1 MPGNFHYTYQAL
13 WAARQQYAHAERSK
27 ARDSANLGNAFVY
40 LGENVK
46 AEELQPRP
54 VSTTL
59 AAKTAE
65 AQGQATS
72 KVLTGTYWTSHTY
85 LPSAAGSDKSIDCY

>member
-1 MPGNFHYTYQAL
+1 MISSWH
-13 WAARQQYAHAERSK
+13 ARQLPLHLSGTLSCKAAIYGHAERSK
-27 ARDSANLGNAFVY
+27 ARDSANLGNTFVY

-72 KVLTGTYWTSHTY
+72 KVLTGTY
-85 LPSAAGSDKSIDCY
+85 